1 MNILLLRGFN
11 SYFNRIVK
19 KYSTV
24 DDYKANSSSYLE
36 LSNMN
41 FNTNDGVNTELII
54 GSHTQLENNKPLAW
68 EDIGSPDYL
77 ICIDPADSTIK
88 YRWFILECVRTRNG
102 QYKIS
107 LKRDTVADN
116 LEDILNSTCFIE
128 KGYVNKEDSA
138 IYNKEDMTFNQIK
151 DNEYLL
157 MDETQTPWIV
167 GYVAKDKSQNGAVS
181 DVKFA
186 DAPIENV
193 EATASKVS
201 EEYNTFDEFWNAHKD
216 IMGEFGVLNYAEYSV
231 QLDVCYANL
240 FTLYDAGITCTIDN
254 NGKITWQDSGFN
266 NNTFLHG
273 LTNGTTAGT
282 NDTYSWKSWVFD
294 ARQQISESLLGTLKP
309 YLPQLL
315 QFIAN
320 RENISIVSQD
330 SDKIKKLVSY
340 TKAGPVIKVGNK
352 YYKVIDEFD
361 EFGNA
366 SSLVDNP
373 TVNGDMSNL
382 MFEHLNK
389 NPKGAIGHDVI
400 SGTVGPETFKFSV
413 SYNKHKLGFM
423 QIYETCT
430 AHVPAAAPLL
440 QDAPYYMFAI
450 PYSDDLTLFSGNQ
463 IHCNRTKKSVAIAAA
478 QAIALKAGAG
488 AVYDVQI
495 LPYCPVRECIK
506 TTFKK
511 DGTYVLSS
519 GGTYKNKYVIVPKPG
534 TGFQIIKKLI
544 LNREYYLKKENNV
557 NVILTSNSIIKVMYD
572 NLFNSS
578 TTVYEVKKLEINTTT
593 GIKLYTNK
601 EDETPV
607 LTIDY
612 NTYVA
617 GDKVL
622 VIYLTDTYTANVDDY
637 IDQFADITINK
648 GDNFYTTIDIG
659 KVVSSDITAELDGS
673 SQVVNTILWANT
685 SKFTFDLY
693 LANHL
698 LLQSDDA
705 GTGTVYKVHEIN
717 QDVIDN
723 LSFGFNAMNV
733 KVKSQ
738 TELLRLVSPNY
749 ASFFDINVQ
758 YNKGINYFNI
768 DCFYKPYQPYIHVN
782 PDFNGLYGKDF
793 DDVRGLICGG
803 DFSIAL
809 TNDAWSTYQL
819 NNKNY
824 QAIFDRNM
832 QSLELNNNIQKINDV
847 ASALAGRFQGAAGG
861 AMAGAV
867 IGGGPVGAAIGA
879 VAGTVASTIGGAAD
893 VQNNEIL
900 RNEAISNQRDQ
911 FGYQLKNIQALP
923 QGLMKTSSLNNN
935 NKLYP
940 FLEHYTS
947 TAEEKHALENKI
959 TYNGMTI
966 MRIGTPSEFSQEDGM
981 TYVKGRLI
989 RTTIQ
994 DDNHLI
1000 SDINAEL
1007 NQGVYL

>member
-1 MNILLLRGFN
+1 
-11 SYFNRIVK
+11 
-19 KYSTV
+19 
-24 DDYKANSSSYLE
+24 
-36 LSNMN
+36 
-41 FNTNDGVNTELII
+41 
-54 GSHTQLENNKPLAW
+54 
-68 EDIGSPDYL
+68 
-77 ICIDPADSTIK
+77 
-88 YRWFILECVRTRNG
+88 
-102 QYKIS
+102 
-107 LKRDTVADN
+107 
-116 LEDILNSTCFIE
+116 
-128 KGYVNKEDSA
+128 
-138 IYNKEDMTFNQIK
+138 
-151 DNEYLL
+151 
-157 MDETQTPWIV
+157 
-167 GYVAKDKSQNGAVS
+167 
-181 DVKFA
+181 
-186 DAPIENV
+186 
-193 EATASKVS
+193 
-201 EEYNTFDEFWNAHKD
+201 
-216 IMGEFGVLNYAEYSV
+216 MGEFGVLNYADYSV
-231 QLDVCYANL
+231 QLDVCYGNL
-240 FTLYDAGITCTIDN
+240 FTTYDVGITCTIDN
-254 NGKITWQDSGFN
+254 NGRITWQESGFN
-266 NNTFLHG
+266 NNSYLHG
-273 LTNGTTAGT
+273 LTTGTTPDPS
-282 NDTYSWKSWVFD
+282 NRRVWKNWMHD
-294 ARQQISESLLGTLKP
+294 DRQKLSEKLLENWKT

-315 QFIAN
+315 QFVAN
-320 RENISIVSQD
+320 RENVEIVSQN
-330 SDKIKKLVSY
+330 SDKIKKLLSY
-340 TKAGPVIKVGNK
+340 AKARPVIKVGNQF
-352 YYKVIDEFD
+352 YKVIDEFD
-361 EFGNA
+361 ESGNA
-366 SSLVDNP
+366 TPVVDNP

-389 NPKGAIGHDVI
+389 TPMDQVAFDVI
-400 SGTVGPETFKFSV
+400 SGTIGPETFKFNV

-423 QIYETCT
+423 QIYPTCT
-430 AHVPAAAPLL
+430 AHVPAAAPIL
-440 QDAPYYMFAI
+440 QDAPYHMFAI
-450 PYSDDLTLFSGNQ
+450 PYSDDLTLFSGDQ
-463 IHCNRTKKSVAIAAA
+463 IHCSRTKKSVAIAAA
-478 QAIALKAGAG
+478 QAIATKAGAG

-495 LPYCPVRECIK
+495 LPYCPVRQCIK
-506 TTFKK
+506 TTYKK
-511 DGTYVLSS
+511 DGTYELSS
-519 GGTYKNKYVIVPKPG
+519 GGTY
-534 TGFQIIKKLI
+534 IIKRHFVPGVGIRTYRKLI

-557 NVILTSNSIIKVMYD
+557 DTILTSNSIIKVMYS

-593 GIKLYTNK
+593 GIKLYTNAD
-601 EDETPV
+601 DETPV
-607 LTIDY
+607 LTIAY
-612 NTYVA
+612 NDYVA
-617 GDKVL
+617 SDKVL
-622 VIYLTDTYTANVDDY
+622 VIYLTDTYTADVDDY

-659 KVVSSDITAELDGS
+659 NVVSSDITVDLEGS

-693 LANHL
+693 LANHF
-698 LLQSDDA
+698 LLQSA
-705 GTGTVYKVHEIN
+705 ETGSGTVYKVHEIS
-717 QDVIDN
+717 QEVIDN

-738 TELLRLVSPNY
+738 TELVRLVSPNY

-832 QSLELNNNIQKINDV
+832 QSLELNNNIQKINDI
-847 ASALAGRFQGAAGG
+847 ASAIAGTFQGASSG
-861 AMAGAV
+861 AMTGAV
-867 IGGGPVGAAIGA
+867 ATGHPLGAAIGA
-879 VAGTVASTIGGAAD
+879 VAGGLTSAIGGMAD
-893 VQNNEIL
+893 VQNNETL
-900 RNEAISNQRDQ
+900 RNEAMSNQRDQ

-966 MRIGTPSEFSQEDGM
+966 MRVGTPSEFSQEDGM

>member
-1 MNILLLRGFN
+1 
-11 SYFNRIVK
+11 
-19 KYSTV
+19 
-24 DDYKANSSSYLE
+24 
-36 LSNMN
+36 
-41 FNTNDGVNTELII
+41 
-54 GSHTQLENNKPLAW
+54 
-68 EDIGSPDYL
+68 
-77 ICIDPADSTIK
+77 
-88 YRWFILECVRTRNG
+88 
-102 QYKIS
+102 
-107 LKRDTVADN
+107 
-116 LEDILNSTCFIE
+116 
-128 KGYVNKEDSA
+128 
-138 IYNKEDMTFNQIK
+138 
-151 DNEYLL
+151 
-157 MDETQTPWIV
+157 
-167 GYVAKDKSQNGAVS
+167 
-181 DVKFA
+181 
-186 DAPIENV
+186 
-193 EATASKVS
+193 
-201 EEYNTFDEFWNAHKD
+201 
-216 IMGEFGVLNYAEYSV
+216 MGEFGVLNYAEYSV

-254 NGKITWQDSGFN
+254 NGRITWQDSGFN

-320 RENISIVSQD
+320 RENVSIVSQD

-340 TKAGPVIKVGNK
+340 TKAGPVIKVGNQ

-366 SSLVDNP
+366 SSVVDNP

-389 NPKGAIGHDVI
+389 NPKGAVGHDVI

-423 QIYETCT
+423 PIYETCT
-430 AHVPAAAPLL
+430 AHTPAAAPLL
-440 QDAPYYMFAI
+440 QDAPYFMFAI
-450 PYSDDLTLFSGNQ
+450 PYSDDLTLFSGDQ
-463 IHCNRTKKSVAIAAA
+463 IHCARTKKSVAIAAA

-506 TTFKK
+506 TTYKK

-519 GGTYKNKYVIVPKPG
+519 GGTYKNKYVIIPG
-534 TGFQIIKKLI
+534 TGFEITKKLI

-557 NVILTSNSIIKVMYD
+557 NVILRSNSIIKVMYD

-622 VIYLTDTYTANVDDY
+622 VIYLTDTYAADVDNY
-637 IDQFADITINK
+637 IDQFADITINR

-738 TELLRLVSPNY
+738 TELVRLVSPNY
-749 ASFFDINVQ
+749 SSFFDINVQ

-832 QSLELNNNIQKINDV
+832 QSLELNNNVQKINDV
-847 ASALAGRFQGAAGG
+847 ASSIAGRFQGAAGG

-867 IGGGPVGAAIGA
+867 IGGGPLGA
-879 VAGTVASTIGGAAD
+879 VIGGAIGTVASAIGGAAD

-900 RNEAISNQRDQ
+900 RNEAMSNQRDQ

>member
-1 MNILLLRGFN
+1 
-11 SYFNRIVK
+11 
-19 KYSTV
+19 
-24 DDYKANSSSYLE
+24 
-36 LSNMN
+36 
-41 FNTNDGVNTELII
+41 
-54 GSHTQLENNKPLAW
+54 
-68 EDIGSPDYL
+68 
-77 ICIDPADSTIK
+77 
-88 YRWFILECVRTRNG
+88 
-102 QYKIS
+102 
-107 LKRDTVADN
+107 
-116 LEDILNSTCFIE
+116 
-128 KGYVNKEDSA
+128 
-138 IYNKEDMTFNQIK
+138 
-151 DNEYLL
+151 
-157 MDETQTPWIV
+157 
-167 GYVAKDKSQNGAVS
+167 
-181 DVKFA
+181 
-186 DAPIENV
+186 
-193 EATASKVS
+193 
-201 EEYNTFDEFWNAHKD
+201 
-216 IMGEFGVLNYAEYSV
+216 MGEFGVLNYAEYSV
-231 QLDVCYANL
+231 QLDVCYGNL
-240 FTLYDAGITCTIDN
+240 FSTYDVGITCTIDN
-254 NGKITWQDSGFN
+254 NGRITWQESGFN
-266 NNTFLHG
+266 NNSYLHG
-273 LTNGTTAGT
+273 LTAGTTPDPS
-282 NDTYSWKSWVFD
+282 NRRVWKNWMHD
-294 ARQQISESLLGTLKP
+294 DRQKLSEKLLGTWRP

-320 RENISIVSQD
+320 RENIEVVSQN
-330 SDKIKKLVSY
+330 SDKIKQLVSY
-340 TKAGPVIKVGNK
+340 TKAGPVIKIGTN

-361 EFGNA
+361 QSGNA
-366 SSLVDNP
+366 TTLVDNP
-373 TVNGDMSNL
+373 TLNGDMSNL

-389 NPKGAIGHDVI
+389 TPMDQVAFDVI

-423 QIYETCT
+423 QIYPTCT
-430 AHVPAAAPLL
+430 AHVPAASPLL

-450 PYSDDLTLFSGNQ
+450 PYSDDLTLFSGNS

-478 QAIALKAGAG
+478 QAIATKAGAG

-506 TTFKK
+506 TTYKK
-511 DGTYVLSS
+511 DGTYELSS
-519 GGTYKNKYVIVPKPG
+519 GGTY
-534 TGFQIIKKLI
+534 IIKRHFVPGVGIRTYRKLI

-557 NVILTSNSIIKVMYD
+557 NTILTSNSIIKVMYD

-593 GIKLYTNK
+593 GIKLYTNA

-607 LTIDY
+607 LTIAY
-612 NTYVA
+612 NDYVA
-617 GDKVL
+617 SDKVL
-622 VIYLTDTYTANVDDY
+622 VIYLTDTYTADVDDY
-637 IDQFADITINK
+637 IDQFADIMINK
-648 GDNFYTTIDIG
+648 GNNFYTTIDIG
-659 KVVSSDITAELDGS
+659 KVVSSDITVDLEGS
-673 SQVVNTILWANT
+673 SQVVNTILWATT

-693 LANHL
+693 LANHF
-698 LLQSDDA
+698 LLQSA
-705 GTGTVYKVHEIN
+705 ETGSGTVYKVHEIS

-723 LSFGFNAMNV
+723 LSFGFDALNV

-738 TELLRLVSPNY
+738 TELVRLVSPNY

-758 YNKGINYFNI
+758 YNRGINYFNI

-832 QSLELNNNIQKINDV
+832 QSLELNNNIQKINDI
-847 ASALAGRFQGAAGG
+847 ASAIAGTFQGASSG
-861 AMAGAV
+861 AMTGAV
-867 IGGGPVGAAIGA
+867 ATGHPLGAAIGA
-879 VAGTVASTIGGAAD
+879 VAGGLTSAIGGMAD
-893 VQNNEIL
+893 VQNNETL
-900 RNEAISNQRDQ
+900 RNEAMSNQRDQ

-966 MRIGTPSEFSQEDGM
+966 MRVGTPSEFSQEDGM

>member
-11 SYFNRIVK
+11 NYFNRIVK

-24 DDYKANSSSYLE
+24 DDYKANSSSFLE
-36 LSNMN
+36 LSNIN
-41 FNTNDGVNTELII
+41 FNTNDGVNTDLII
-54 GSHTQLENNKPLAW
+54 GGPTQLENNEPLAW
-68 EDIGSPDYL
+68 DNIGSPDYL
-77 ICIDPADSTIK
+77 LCIDPADSSIK

-102 QYKIS
+102 QYRIS
-107 LKRDTVADN
+107 LKRDAIADN

-128 KGYVNKEDSA
+128 KGYVDKEDSA

-167 GYVAKDKSQNGAVS
+167 GYVAKDRSQNGAVS
-181 DVKFA
+181 DVSFT
-186 DAPIENV
+186 DATITNI

-201 EEYNTFDEFWNAHKD
+201 EEYATFDEFFNAHKN
-216 IMGEFGVLNYAEYSV
+216 ITGEFGVLNYAEYSV
-231 QLDVCYANL
+231 QLDVCYGNL
-240 FTLYDAGITCTIDN
+240 FTLFDAGITCTIDN

-266 NNTFLHG
+266 NNSFLHG
-273 LTNGTTAGT
+273 ITDGTATDPS
-282 NDTYSWKSWVFD
+282 NRRVWKNWIQD
-294 ARQQISESLLGTLKP
+294 QRQPISESLLGTLKP

-315 QFIAN
+315 QFVAN
-320 RENISIVSQD
+320 RENIEIVSQD
-330 SDKIKKLVSY
+330 SDKIKQLVSY
-340 TKAGPVIKVGNK
+340 TKARPVVKIGNQ

-361 EFGNA
+361 EFGN
-366 SSLVDNP
+366 SSSVVDNP

-382 MFEHLNK
+382 MWEHLNK
-389 NPKGAIGHDVI
+389 TPTHQEWSDVI
-400 SGTVGPETFKFSV
+400 SGTIGPETFRFSV

-423 QIYETCT
+423 PIYETCT
-430 AHVPAAAPLL
+430 AHVPAGVPLL

-450 PYSDDLTLFSGNQ
+450 PYSDDLTLFSGDS

-478 QAIALKAGAG
+478 QAIATSAGAG

-495 LPYCPVRECIK
+495 LPYCPIRQCIK
-506 TTFKK
+506 TTYKK
-511 DGTYVLSS
+511 DGSYVLSS

-534 TGFQIIKKLI
+534 IGFEIIKKLI
-544 LNREYYLKKENNV
+544 LNREYYLKKENNK
-557 NVILTSNSIIKVMYD
+557 NVILRSNSIIKVMYD
-572 NLFNSS
+572 NLFTSS
-578 TTVYEVKKLEINTTT
+578 TTVYEVKKVEINTTT

-607 LTIDY
+607 LTIAY
-612 NTYVA
+612 NDYVA
-617 GDKVL
+617 SDKVL
-622 VIYLTDTYTANVDDY
+622 VIYLTDTYTADVDDY

-648 GDNFYTTIDIG
+648 GNNFFTTIDIG
-659 KVVSSDITAELDGS
+659 NIVSSDITIGS
-673 SQVVNTILWANT
+673 GGSNQVVNTILWANT
-685 SKFTFDLY
+685 SKFSFDLY
-693 LANHL
+693 LANHF
-698 LLQSDDA
+698 LLQSA
-705 GTGTVYKVHEIN
+705 ETGSGNVYKAHKIS

-723 LSFGFNAMNV
+723 LAFGFDAMNV

-738 TELLRLVSPNY
+738 TELVRLVSPNY

-803 DFSIAL
+803 DFSITL

-832 QSLELNNNIQKINDV
+832 QSLELNNRVQKMNEV
-847 ASALAGRFQGAAGG
+847 ASAIAGTFQGGAAGMG
-861 AMAGAV
+861 S
-867 IGGGPVGAAIGA
+867 GAAIGGIWGAAAGLVIGTATSA
-879 VAGTVASTIGGAAD
+879 VGGSAD

-900 RNEAISNQRDQ
+900 RNEAMSNQRDQ

-966 MRIGTPSEFSQEDGM
+966 MRIGTPSEFIQEESG
-981 TYVKGRLI
+981 TYIKGKLI
-989 RTTIQ
+989 RTTIK
-994 DDNHLI
+994 DDSHLV
-1000 SDINAEL
+1000 SEINAEL

>member
-1 MNILLLRGFN
+1 M
-11 SYFNRIVK
+11 
-19 KYSTV
+19 
-24 DDYKANSSSYLE
+24 
-36 LSNMN
+36 
-41 FNTNDGVNTELII
+41 
-54 GSHTQLENNKPLAW
+54 
-68 EDIGSPDYL
+68 
-77 ICIDPADSTIK
+77 
-88 YRWFILECVRTRNG
+88 
-102 QYKIS
+102 
-107 LKRDTVADN
+107 
-116 LEDILNSTCFIE
+116 
-128 KGYVNKEDSA
+128 
-138 IYNKEDMTFNQIK
+138 
-151 DNEYLL
+151 
-157 MDETQTPWIV
+157 
-167 GYVAKDKSQNGAVS
+167 
-181 DVKFA
+181 
-186 DAPIENV
+186 
-193 EATASKVS
+193 
-201 EEYNTFDEFWNAHKD
+201 
-216 IMGEFGVLNYAEYSV
+216 
-231 QLDVCYANL
+231 
-240 FTLYDAGITCTIDN
+240 
-254 NGKITWQDSGFN
+254 
-266 NNTFLHG
+266 
-273 LTNGTTAGT
+273 
-282 NDTYSWKSWVFD
+282 
-294 ARQQISESLLGTLKP
+294 
-309 YLPQLL
+309 PQLL
-315 QFIAN
+315 QFVAN
-320 RENISIVSQD
+320 RENINIVSQE
-330 SDKIKKLVSY
+330 SDKIKQLVSY
-340 TKAGPVIKVGNK
+340 TKARPVVKIGNQ

-361 EFGNA
+361 EFGN
-366 SSLVDNP
+366 SSSVVDNP

-382 MFEHLNK
+382 MWEHLNK
-389 NPKGAIGHDVI
+389 EPAGKIGHDVI
-400 SGTVGPETFKFSV
+400 SGTIGTETFKFNV

-423 QIYETCT
+423 PIYETCT
-430 AHVPAAAPLL
+430 AHVPASVPLL

-463 IHCNRTKKSVAIAAA
+463 IHCKRTKKSVAIAAA
-478 QAIALKAGAG
+478 QAIATSAGAG

-495 LPYCPVRECIK
+495 LPYCPIRQCIK
-506 TTFKK
+506 TTYKK

-519 GGTYKNKYVIVPKPG
+519 GGTYKNKYVILPKPE
-534 TGFQIIKKLI
+534 TGFQVIRKLI
-544 LNREYYLKKENNV
+544 LNHEYYLKKADNV
-557 NVILTSNSIIKVMYD
+557 NVILRSNSIIKVMYD
-572 NLFNSS
+572 NLFSSS

-622 VIYLTDTYTANVDDY
+622 VIYLTDTYAADVDDY
-637 IDQFADITINK
+637 VDQFADITINK

-659 KVVSSDITAELDGS
+659 NVVSSDITVELAGS
-673 SQVVNTILWANT
+673 SEVVNTILWANT

-698 LLQSDDA
+698 LLQA
-705 GTGTVYKVHEIN
+705 AETGTGTVYKAHKISQE
-717 QDVIDN
+717 VIDN
-723 LSFGFNAMNV
+723 LAFGFDALNV

-738 TELLRLVSPNY
+738 TELVRLVSPNY
-749 ASFFDINVQ
+749 SNFFDINVQ

-832 QSLELNNNIQKINDV
+832 QSLELNNRIQKINDV
-847 ASALAGRFQGAAGG
+847 ASAFAGSLQGASAG
-861 AMAGAV
+861 AMLGTVGGGGIAGAV
-867 IGGGPVGAAIGA
+867 VGGIAGFGAS
-879 VAGTVASTIGGAAD
+879 VIGGAAD

-900 RNEAISNQRDQ
+900 RNEAMSNQRDQ

-966 MRIGTPSEFSQEDGM
+966 MRIGIPSEFIQEESG
-981 TYVKGRLI
+981 TYVKGKLI
-989 RTTIQ
+989 RTTIK
-994 DDNHLI
+994 DDSHLI
-1000 SDINAEL
+1000 SQINAEL

>member
-1 MNILLLRGFN
+1 M
-11 SYFNRIVK
+11 
-19 KYSTV
+19 
-24 DDYKANSSSYLE
+24 
-36 LSNMN
+36 
-41 FNTNDGVNTELII
+41 
-54 GSHTQLENNKPLAW
+54 
-68 EDIGSPDYL
+68 
-77 ICIDPADSTIK
+77 
-88 YRWFILECVRTRNG
+88 
-102 QYKIS
+102 
-107 LKRDTVADN
+107 
-116 LEDILNSTCFIE
+116 
-128 KGYVNKEDSA
+128 
-138 IYNKEDMTFNQIK
+138 
-151 DNEYLL
+151 
-157 MDETQTPWIV
+157 
-167 GYVAKDKSQNGAVS
+167 
-181 DVKFA
+181 
-186 DAPIENV
+186 
-193 EATASKVS
+193 
-201 EEYNTFDEFWNAHKD
+201 
-216 IMGEFGVLNYAEYSV
+216 
-231 QLDVCYANL
+231 
-240 FTLYDAGITCTIDN
+240 
-254 NGKITWQDSGFN
+254 
-266 NNTFLHG
+266 
-273 LTNGTTAGT
+273 
-282 NDTYSWKSWVFD
+282 
-294 ARQQISESLLGTLKP
+294 GTLKP

-330 SDKIKKLVSY
+330 SDKIKKLASY
-340 TKAGPVIKVGNK
+340 TKAGPVIKVGTQ

-361 EFGNA
+361 QFGN
-366 SSLVDNP
+366 STQVVDNP

-389 NPKGAIGHDVI
+389 EPKGAIGHDVI
-400 SGTVGPETFKFSV
+400 SGTVGPETFKFSA

-423 QIYETCT
+423 PIYTKGV
-430 AHVPAAAPLL
+430 AHTPAAAPLL

-463 IHCNRTKKSVAIAAA
+463 IHCKRTKKSVAIAAA
-478 QAIALKAGAG
+478 QAIATNAGAG

-495 LPYCPVRECIK
+495 LPYCPIRECIK
-506 TTFKK
+506 TTYKK

-519 GGTYKNKYVIVPKPG
+519 GGTYKNKYVILPKPE
-534 TGFQIIKKLI
+534 TGFQIIRKLI
-544 LNREYYLKKENNV
+544 LNHEYYLKKADNV
-557 NVILTSNSIIKVMYD
+557 NVILRSNSIIKVMYD
-572 NLFNSS
+572 NLFTSA

-617 GDKVL
+617 SDKVL
-622 VIYLTDTYTANVDDY
+622 TVYLTDTYAADVDDY
-637 IDQFADITINK
+637 VDQFADITINK

-659 KVVSSDITAELDGS
+659 KVVSSDITVELAGS
-673 SQVVNTILWANT
+673 SEVVNTILWANT

-698 LLQSDDA
+698 LLQAAES
-705 GTGTVYKVHEIN
+705 GTGTVYKAHKIS

-723 LSFGFNAMNV
+723 LAFGFDAMNV

-738 TELLRLVSPNY
+738 TELVRLVSPNY
-749 ASFFDINVQ
+749 SSFFDINVQ

-832 QSLELNNNIQKINDV
+832 QSLELNNSIQKINDV
-847 ASALAGRFQGAAGG
+847 ASAIAGTAQGATSG
-861 AMAGAV
+861 AMF
-867 IGGGPVGAAIGA
+867 GA
-879 VAGTVASTIGGAAD
+879 VAGGGIPGAIAGAAVGGVASAIGGVAD

-900 RNEAISNQRDQ
+900 RNEAMSNQRDQ

-966 MRIGTPSEFSQEDGM
+966 MRIGTPSEFIQEESG

-989 RTTIQ
+989 RTTVK
-994 DDNHLI
+994 DDSHLI
-1000 SDINAEL
+1000 SQINAEL

>member
-11 SYFNRIVK
+11 NYFNRIVK

-24 DDYKANSSSYLE
+24 DDYKANSSSFLE
-36 LSNMN
+36 LSNIN
-41 FNTNDGVNTELII
+41 FNTNDGVNTDLII
-54 GSHTQLENNKPLAW
+54 GGPTQLENNEPLAW
-68 EDIGSPDYL
+68 DDIGSPDYL
-77 ICIDPADSTIK
+77 LCIDPADSTIK

-102 QYKIS
+102 QYRIS
-107 LKRDTVADN
+107 LKRDAIADN

-128 KGYVNKEDSA
+128 KGYVDKEDSA

-167 GYVAKDKSQNGAVS
+167 GYVAKDRSQNGAVS
-181 DVKFA
+181 DVSFA
-186 DAPIENV
+186 DATITNI

-201 EEYNTFDEFWNAHKD
+201 EEYATFDEFSNAHKD

-231 QLDVCYANL
+231 QLDVCYGNL

-266 NNTFLHG
+266 NNTYLHG
-273 LTNGTTAGT
+273 LTDGTTPNPSMRWVWKNWI
-282 NDTYSWKSWVFD
+282 NDR
-294 ARQQISESLLGTLKP
+294 RQITSESLLGTWKP

-315 QFIAN
+315 QFVAN
-320 RENISIVSQD
+320 RENIEIVSQE

-340 TKAGPVIKVGNK
+340 TKARPVVKIGTQ

-366 SSLVDNP
+366 TSIVDNP
-373 TVNGDMSNL
+373 TVNGEMSNL
-382 MFEHLNK
+382 MWEKLNK
-389 NPKGAIGHDVI
+389 TPYGGEAHDVI
-400 SGTVGPETFKFSV
+400 SGTIGPETFKFNV

-423 QIYETCT
+423 PIYETCT
-430 AHVPAAAPLL
+430 AHVPASVPLL

-450 PYSDDLTLFSGNQ
+450 PYSDDLTLFSGNS

-478 QAIALKAGAG
+478 QAIATSAGAG
-488 AVYDVQI
+488 AVYDVQV
-495 LPYCPVRECIK
+495 LPYCPVRQCIK
-506 TTFKK
+506 TTYKK

-519 GGTYKNKYVIVPKPG
+519 GGTYKNKYVIIPG
-534 TGFQIIKKLI
+534 TGFEITKKLI

-557 NVILTSNSIIKVMYD
+557 NVILRSNSIIKVMYD
-572 NLFNSS
+572 NLFTSS
-578 TTVYEVKKLEINTTT
+578 TTVYEIKKLEINTTT

-607 LTIDY
+607 LTIAY
-612 NTYVA
+612 NDYVA
-617 GDKVL
+617 SDKVL
-622 VIYLTDTYTANVDDY
+622 VIYLTDTYAADADNY

-659 KVVSSDITAELDGS
+659 NVVTSDITVSLEGS
-673 SQVVNTILWANT
+673 NQVVNTILWANT

-693 LANHL
+693 LANHF
-698 LLQSDDA
+698 LLQSA
-705 GTGTVYKVHEIN
+705 ETGSGNVYKVHSIS

-723 LSFGFNAMNV
+723 LAFGFDAMNV

-738 TELLRLVSPNY
+738 TELVRLVSPNY
-749 ASFFDINVQ
+749 SSFFDINVQ

-847 ASALAGRFQGAAGG
+847 ASAMAGRFQGATGG
-861 AMAGAV
+861 AMSGAVATGSPWGAV
-867 IGGGPVGAAIGA
+867 IGAAVGTIASAVGG
-879 VAGTVASTIGGAAD
+879 SAD

-966 MRIGTPSEFSQEDGM
+966 MRIGTPSEFIQEESG
-981 TYVKGRLI
+981 TYIKGKLI

-994 DDNHLI
+994 DDSHLV
-1000 SDINAEL
+1000 SEINAEL